1 MTLSA
6 ADKKQYRAI
15 AHNLNPVII
24 VGDKGLSETLM
35 EELNR
40 ALSDHE
46 LIKVKVAIG
55 DRDDRAQLI
64 ETLVKDS
71 GAELVQT
78 IGKIAIL
85 LRRNKKPN
93 PKLSN
98 LIRH

>member
-1 MTLSA
+1 MSLSS
-6 ADKKQYRAI
+6 ADKKHYRTI

-24 VGDKGLSETLM
+24 VGDKGLSEGLM

-40 ALSDHE
+40 ALNDHE

-55 DRDDRAQLI
+55 DRDDRSALI
-64 ETLVKDS
+64 TELVEQS

-78 IGKIAIL
+78 IGKIAVL
-85 LRRNKKPN
+85 LKKNKKPN

-98 LIRH
+98 LIR